1 MATDGAAASST
12 TPALTMSIH
21 EGCGPAL
28 RALPH
33 LRSLS
38 GPAATAAWAA
48 STAAAD
54 DIAVLARAD
63 EALAVGLDEI
73 AASRTPVCAATVR
86 RLEQLLAV
94 IRDGARARGR
104 LQRLDPDVLRVGSDL
119 WLARRAQNQPER
131 GVHVAL

>member
-1 MATDGAAASST
+1 
-12 TPALTMSIH
+12 MSIH

-33 LRSLS
+33 VRSLL
-38 GPAATAAWAA
+38 GPAATSAA

-63 EALAVGLDEI
+63 EALAVGLDQI